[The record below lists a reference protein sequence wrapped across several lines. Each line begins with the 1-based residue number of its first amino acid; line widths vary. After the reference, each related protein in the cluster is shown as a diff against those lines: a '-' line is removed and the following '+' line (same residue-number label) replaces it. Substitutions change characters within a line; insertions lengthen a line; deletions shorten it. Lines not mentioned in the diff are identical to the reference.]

1 MLEDRVLK
9 LERDDGSDPAG
20 PPTVAS
26 SHQTATAPS
35 AVRRLPDGRELP
47 VYKLEPDG
55 SAAPSRDRMPPPE
68 PAESPVTSLA
78 PASPPEY
85 QDDALWRDQ
94 SGFAAEEPMAPA
106 STGSYRLVGTRLV
119 ELTEPDKPKPVDR
132 PGRGRKAAGVAAEY
146 KAALE
151 LYRASMYVEA
161 DAAFTEFLA
170 AYPKSDYADNA
181 QYWKGETAYDRGHYA
196 DALASFTAVI
206 ERYAGGNK
214 ASDAL
219 LKVGLCYDKLE
230 DRQNARDV
238 LSRLIEAYPGARAS
252 DIARARLAELEIQ

>member
-9 LERDDGSDPAG
+9 LERIGGSDPAG
-20 PPTVAS
+20 APAVAS

-35 AVRRLPDGRELP
+35 AMRRLPDGRELP

-55 SAAPSRDRMPPPE
+55 SAPPSHDPAPSPE
-68 PAESPVTSLA
+68 PAESSVTSLA
-78 PASPPEY
+78 SAGPPEY
-85 QDDALWRDQ
+85 RDDTLWRDQ
-94 SGFAAEEPMAPA
+94 SGFAAEETEPA
-106 STGSYRLVGTRLV
+106 GSSGSYRLVGTRLV

-132 PGRGRKAAGVAAEY
+132 PGRGRKAKGVAADY

-151 LYRASMYVEA
+151 LYRASMYAEA
-161 DAAFTEFLA
+161 EAAFSDFLS

-181 QYWKGETAYDRGHYA
+181 LYWKGEASYDRGHYA

-214 ASDAL
+214 APDAL
-219 LKVGLCYDKLE
+219 LKVGLCYDKL
-230 DRQNARDV
+230 DDKQNARDV